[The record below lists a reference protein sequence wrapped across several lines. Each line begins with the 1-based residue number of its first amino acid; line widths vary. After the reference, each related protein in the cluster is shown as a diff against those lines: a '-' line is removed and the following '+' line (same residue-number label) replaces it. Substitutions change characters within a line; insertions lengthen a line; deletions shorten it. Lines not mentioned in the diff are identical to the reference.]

1 MLGQE
6 NNPRMRCRPT
16 QSRSFINQHHVFIN
30 HYAMQRIATADFL
43 TNPIE
48 ELRAVV
54 VQRLGRTGW
63 KVVSSN
69 PSPAKPDYK
78 RNTSCVT

>member
-1 MLGQE
+1 
-6 NNPRMRCRPT
+6 
-16 QSRSFINQHHVFIN
+16 
-30 HYAMQRIATADFL
+30 MQRIATADFL